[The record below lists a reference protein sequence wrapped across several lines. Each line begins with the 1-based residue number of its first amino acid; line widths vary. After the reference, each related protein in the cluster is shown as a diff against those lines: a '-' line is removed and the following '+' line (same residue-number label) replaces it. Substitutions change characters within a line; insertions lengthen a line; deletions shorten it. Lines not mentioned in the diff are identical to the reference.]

1 MRSIQPR
8 QAWSVYYD
16 TLQFPGLYVVR
27 VFDLDDGIAI
37 PAGEAYVEPDLP
49 AARSLVPPGLR
60 RTDRA
65 PGDAREIVETWY

>member
-1 MRSIQPR
+1 MRTTQPK

-16 TLQFPGLYVVR
+16 TQQFPGLYVVR

-37 PAGEAYVEPDLP
+37 PAGEAYVESDLTT
-49 AARSLVPPGLR
+49 ARRLVPSGLR

-65 PGDAREIVETWY
+65 PGDAREIVETWF